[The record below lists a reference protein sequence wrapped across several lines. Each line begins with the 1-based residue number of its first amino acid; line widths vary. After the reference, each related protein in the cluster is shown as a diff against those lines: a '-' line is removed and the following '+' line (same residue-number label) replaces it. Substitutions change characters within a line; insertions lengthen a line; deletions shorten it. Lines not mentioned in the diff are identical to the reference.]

1 MNFLKHIQKRHLLYL
16 LCSLFV
22 FTVTAQAEVIHKIRI
37 DGVINPVS
45 SRFMIDAVD
54 RAEDAEAMALI
65 IELDTPGGLLEATR
79 DIVQRFLA
87 ADVPIIVYVTPSGA
101 RAGSAGVF
109 ITLASHI
116 AVMAPGTNIGAAHSV
131 TIGGGGMPGQSQP
144 DSASSSVMS
153 DKMTNDAAAL
163 IRSIAEARDRN
174 MEWAEKAVRESDAII
189 ATDALEMGVI
199 DFIAE
204 DVDELLGK
212 IDSREISLKSGKKI
226 LNTLDVKIR
235 NYDMSWRE
243 KMFNH
248 LADPNIAYIFMML
261 GMYGLIYEL
270 ASPGAILPGIVGGI
284 CILLAFFSFQALPV
298 NIIGV
303 LLIVFGILLLILEVK
318 VTSYGALTIG
328 GATSLLLGSMMLI
341 DTNVPALKVSLGV
354 IIPSVV
360 ATVLFALFAVGM
372 GLRAQARKVATGA
385 EGLVGEI
392 GEAFN
397 DIDPKGK
404 VIVSGE
410 YWNAHSERK
419 IQKGQAVKVVSVK
432 GMLIK
437 VEPAD
442 SES

>member
-1 MNFLKHIQKRHLLYL
+1 MSFLKNIQKQPLLYL
-16 LCSLFV
+16 LCVLIAFSIS
-22 FTVTAQAEVIHKIRI
+22 AQAEVIHKIRV

-54 RAEDAEAMALI
+54 RAEEAEAEALI

-87 ADVPIIVYVTPSGA
+87 SNVPIIVYVSPSGA

-109 ITLASHI
+109 ITLASHV
-116 AVMAPGTNIGAAHSV
+116 AVMAPGTNIGAAHPV
-131 TIGGGGMPGQSQP
+131 TIGGGGMPGQSKP
-144 DSASSSVMS
+144 DSASSSVMG

-163 IRSIAEARDRN
+163 IRSIAEARGRN

-204 DVDELLGK
+204 DIDELLSK
-212 IDSREISLKSGKKI
+212 IDGREISLKSGKKI
-226 LNTLDVKIR
+226 LNTLDINIR
-235 NYDMSWRE
+235 NFDMSWRE
-243 KMFNH
+243 KLFNH

-303 LLIVFGILLLILEVK
+303 LLILFGVLLLILEVK
-318 VTSYGALTIG
+318 VTSFGALTIG

-354 IIPSVV
+354 IIPSVAV
-360 ATVLFALFAVGM
+360 TVLFALFAVGM
-372 GLRAQARKVATGA
+372 GLRAQVRKIATGS
-385 EGLVGEI
+385 EGLIGET
-392 GEAFN
+392 GEAFT
-397 DIDPKGK
+397 DLDRKGK
-404 VIVSGE
+404 VFISGE
-410 YWNAHSERK
+410 YWNAYSETK
-419 IQKGQAVKVVSVK
+419 ISKGRTIRVVSVK
-432 GMLIK
+432 GMLVK

-442 SES
+442 NES